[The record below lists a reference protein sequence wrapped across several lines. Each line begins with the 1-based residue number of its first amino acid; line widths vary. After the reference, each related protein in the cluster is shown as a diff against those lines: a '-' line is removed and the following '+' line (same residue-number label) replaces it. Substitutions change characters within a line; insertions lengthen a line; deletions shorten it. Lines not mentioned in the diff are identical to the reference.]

1 MKKQCGR
8 AEQVRVNDIENKY
21 TYRWL
26 RIAQKSPVDLGKPL
40 VLLHLRG
47 TALASQTGR
56 LLFVQE
62 PEYDVLARTEN
73 YRQHG

>member
-56 LLFVQE
+56 LLLIE
-62 PEYDVLARTEN
+62 EACDYVLA
-73 YRQHG
+73 